1 MLWYWLFS
9 IISRFFHINGSHMK
23 VADVSREKFS
33 GTCIIS
39 SFMTMD
45 HVSDPKVIN
54 MRLCKGSRE
63 IFRISSICL
72 TSCYL
77 SLLATQHA
85 CAWDLISLIP
95 NSAADSIRFSSN
107 YSCQQQVLIIFTK
120 PSYLHLFCRSIYYS
134 RNERNI
140 LFIWKPRSLGTD
152 LRDIPVRC

>member
-1 MLWYWLFS
+1 
-9 IISRFFHINGSHMK
+9 
-23 VADVSREKFS
+23 
-33 GTCIIS
+33 
-39 SFMTMD
+39 MTMD

-120 PSYLHLFCRSIYYS
+120 PLQHWLFPIISRFLHINGSHMKVAEGMREQISGALHNRPAINVHSAKSSISTCLLYTS
-134 RNERNI
+134 PS
-140 LFIWKPRSLGTD
+140 PRD
-152 LRDIPVRC
+152 

>member
-1 MLWYWLFS
+1 MASTIYPTQVVVGSLQLLDDNLARDTLWTESRKVRRNSLF
-9 IISRFFHINGSHMK
+9 MW
-23 VADVSREKFS
+23 
-33 GTCIIS
+33 
-39 SFMTMD
+39 MD

-120 PSYLHLFCRSIYYS
+120 PSYLHLFCRSIYFS

-152 LRDIPVRC
+152 LRDIPVQC

>member
-1 MLWYWLFS
+1 MSPVSY
-9 IISRFFHINGSHMK
+9 INQTEFKQSNQTWPNQIK
-23 VADVSREKFS
+23 PNSTS
-33 GTCIIS
+33 L
-39 SFMTMD
+39 FMTMD

-120 PSYLHLFCRSIYYS
+120 LRHWLFPIISRFLHINGSHMKVAEGMREQISGALHNLIEPS
-134 RNERNI
+134 
-140 LFIWKPRSLGTD
+140 GT
-152 LRDIPVRC
+152 L

>member
-1 MLWYWLFS
+1 
-9 IISRFFHINGSHMK
+9 
-23 VADVSREKFS
+23 
-33 GTCIIS
+33 
-39 SFMTMD
+39 MTMD

-120 PSYLHLFCRSIYYS
+120 PS
-134 RNERNI
+134 
-140 LFIWKPRSLGTD
+140 
-152 LRDIPVRC
+152 